1 MPITN
6 CQIFVQ
12 DRKDLIPFVELLSI
26 ERVSMEV
33 VCIDLFGRDY
43 NTRTPVLHTWMKIT
57 STSIDD
63 VKDILSDYSWFTD
76 LIMPYKDG
84 SEKTKNKEFYNA
96 NRKYFESG
104 PKTFPVISKEK
115 LVESLPYLYCYQLKA
130 LAMLYEIPKYQK
142 MRRVKLLNTLKK
154 YCGGQWPPPPTP
166 PRCSEILPRHHSLA
180 EWNNYVARIR
190 DIMKRVNKNVK
201 YADALLVANALKH
214 NRFIREDQVI
224 AYLKGDKA

>member
-154 YCGGQWPPPPTP
+154 HLAAAKPPKAPNPEIPP
-166 PRCSEILPRHHSLA
+166 HSLA

-224 AYLKGDKA
+224 AYLSKA